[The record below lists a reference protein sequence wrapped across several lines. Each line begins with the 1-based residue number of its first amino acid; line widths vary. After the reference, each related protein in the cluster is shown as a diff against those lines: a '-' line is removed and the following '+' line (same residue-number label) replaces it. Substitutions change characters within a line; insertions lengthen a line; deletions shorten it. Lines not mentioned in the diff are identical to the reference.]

1 MHINKLYNKVTV
13 ESDCDP
19 WHTLGATI
27 RIKTVSTFLTY
38 KDRVV
43 VKNNEHILQCI
54 LAVWKLQ
61 CTIKQQW

>member
-13 ESDCDP
+13 GSDCDP
-19 WHTLGATI
+19 WHTWQI
-27 RIKTVSTFLTY
+27 VVRIKTVSTFLTY

-54 LAVWKLQ
+54 LAV
-61 CTIKQQW
+61 